1 MVITSLVSEEIDRAR
16 QTRWERIQRRE
27 KRRRRMEQLKANPNL
42 GTSSSQSITLDHS
55 LEEENNS
62 THRFMDLDL
71 YRAATKDDVDGFI
84 DALERISN
92 EKELPL
98 LAIFEQVSPS
108 GNTYLHIAASLN
120 NFKTVLLIVDLAPW
134 LLSTKNS
141 KGDTPLHILARAGYE
156 NTVMRLVL
164 NLKCYEHST
173 FSNGYKPE
181 SESATF
187 PLWLMRSQNEEGNTV
202 LHEALIHGHESLAFD
217 LLLVLVK
224 DPEALYYLNKEGK
237 SALYLATVACFF
249 VCINLLLD
257 KIIEFESQFGKLKG
271 KSPVHAA
278 IMMRKIAVL
287 AVILK
292 KKPDW
297 IHFQDEEGRTPLHCA
312 VFMGYVEGVRYLLG
326 KNASTATERDKDGFF
341 PIHMASAKG
350 HVHLIQELLQHWP
363 NVREMQNNKG
373 QNILHVAATSGK
385 LNVVNYILKTPEL
398 QSLVNDKDKDGN
410 TPLHLATLHWH
421 PKLVSALTWDKKVD
435 LRLLNNDGLTALDIA
450 ECYIENSSTFRQV
463 YIPAYYLRLIFSP
476 TILSPN
482 K

>member
-1 MVITSLVSEEIDRAR
+1 MA
-16 QTRWERIQRRE
+16 
-27 KRRRRMEQLKANPNL
+27 
-42 GTSSSQSITLDHS
+42 
-55 LEEENNS
+55 
-62 THRFMDLDL
+62 
-71 YRAATKDDVDGFI
+71 
-84 DALERISN
+84 
-92 EKELPL
+92 
-98 LAIFEQVSPS
+98 
-108 GNTYLHIAASLN
+108 
-120 NFKTVLLIVDLAPW
+120 
-134 LLSTKNS
+134 
-141 KGDTPLHILARAGYE
+141 
-156 NTVMRLVL
+156 
-164 NLKCYEHST
+164 
-173 FSNGYKPE
+173 
-181 SESATF
+181 
-187 PLWLMRSQNEEGNTV
+187 
-202 LHEALIHGHESLAFD
+202 
-217 LLLVLVK
+217 
-224 DPEALYYLNKEGK
+224 
-237 SALYLATVACFF
+237 
-249 VCINLLLD
+249 
-257 KIIEFESQFGKLKG
+257 
-271 KSPVHAA
+271 
-278 IMMRKIAVL
+278 AVL